1 MNKRIFIIVI
11 CIITALCSVYLIS
24 TLKKS
29 NNDNDNKIHLSD
41 KYYNKGNYIEIKSSD
56 LYKLKKENYILF
68 TYNNYCNMPI
78 SCEDIFLE
86 FMEKYKIDFL
96 SIPFDEF
103 KKTDFYKTVK
113 YAPSIIIVSQGN
125 IIAYL
130 DADSDDDFAKY
141 QDVTEFKK
149 WLSEYI
155 SLK

>member
-1 MNKRIFIIVI
+1 MNKKKLIIVV
-11 CIITALCSVYLIS
+11 CIITALCSVYIINA
-24 TLKKS
+24 LKND
-29 NNDNDNKIHLSD
+29 NNDDNKIHLSD
-41 KYYNKGNYIEIKSSD
+41 KYYNKGNYTQIKSSD
-56 LYKLKKENYILF
+56 LYKLKNENYILF

-78 SCEDIFLE
+78 SCEDVFRE
-86 FMEKYKIDFL
+86 FMEKYNIDFL

-130 DADSDDDFAKY
+130 DADSDEDFAKY
-141 QDVTEFKK
+141 QDVNEFEK